1 MEIKLKKHYQDLIK
15 QLGRKKAYEIYIASS
30 NWKQKREE
38 RLKIDKYECVACGV
52 KENLHVHHKY
62 PSGYFNIQNEDVND
76 DLKTFCENCHMAI
89 HNSINERRYQDRD
102 IKIPNYLEPREAQKE
117 LLSYGM
123 ENSTVQINRGQSS
136 NPAQWRYG
144 QSYES
149 NRETAKAN
157 FAETEKDRSRFRG
170 IG

>member
-30 NWKQKREE
+30 NWKQKREK

-62 PSGYFNIQNEDVND
+62 PSGYFNIPNEDVND

-89 HNSINERRYQDRD
+89 HNSINEKRYQDRD
-102 IKIPNYLEPREAQKE
+102 IKIPNYSEPREAQKE

-123 ENSTVQINRGQSS
+123 ENSTIQVNGVLPHDHAQRRFGQSS
-136 NPAQWRYG
+136 
-144 QSYES
+144 ES
-149 NRETAKAN
+149 NCKTDEIDFWKK
-157 FAETEKDRSRFRG
+157 EEDRGRFRG